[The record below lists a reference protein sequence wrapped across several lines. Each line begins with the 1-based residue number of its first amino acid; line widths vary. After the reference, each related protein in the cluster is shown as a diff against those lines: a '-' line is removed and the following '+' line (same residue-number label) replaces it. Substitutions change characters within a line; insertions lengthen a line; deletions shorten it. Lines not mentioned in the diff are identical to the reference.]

1 MCSLVRGA
9 RLACGGSQDPC
20 VPTQC
25 CATFCCA
32 LCGGAAPDFDFEEQA
47 YVCLTSFVPSMFPN
61 NSPKSELSKAHLSVL
76 LCTSCFIVISFP
88 GAWAEQYFYQTRK
101 ALASLLAATQRDLCE
116 KNRSV
121 IVLAMGHFT

>member
-1 MCSLVRGA
+1 MQFGKGCKVSLRWESRPLCSNPMLRN
-9 RLACGGSQDPC
+9 
-20 VPTQC
+20 
-25 CATFCCA
+25 FCCA

-88 GAWAEQYFYQTRK
+88 GEWAEQYFYQARK